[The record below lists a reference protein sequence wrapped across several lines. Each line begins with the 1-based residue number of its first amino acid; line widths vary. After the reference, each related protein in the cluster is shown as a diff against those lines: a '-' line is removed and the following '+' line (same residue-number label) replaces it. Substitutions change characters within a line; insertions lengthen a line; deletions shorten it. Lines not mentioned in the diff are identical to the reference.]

1 MASRFIHAGKEIG
14 NGNPLPPLQ
23 GQMSSRKQG
32 AGNASEDG
40 HLRITST
47 PDVSIWFIARY
58 SMAVVGLFLG
68 LLTPVT
74 ITLALRVAELNPG
87 DKSATLGWIM
97 GGGALAAMLS
107 NPIFGVL
114 SDRTRTRLGR
124 RRPWLIGGLLVS
136 VASLALI
143 GTTQS
148 LIVVA
153 IAWWVTQASTNAA
166 LASLVAILPDRVPE
180 HQRGKL
186 SAFYG
191 MSSNVAVFAGAAII
205 NIVGTQ
211 TLLMFLVPGVIG
223 FICVAFF
230 AFFYPEPEVAELPA
244 PAPFRPVE
252 LMQSFWLNPRQHP
265 DFAWAWLSRFMIQYG
280 WATLVTYQAYYLIDV
295 LGLLHHQVS
304 FGIFISTSV
313 MGGCIVVASLI
324 SGWLSDHSGKRK
336 AYVITAGVIY
346 AVGLA
351 ILIFTHSFGMFIVS
365 IFVSSTGLGIYLAV
379 DQALVVDILPNRG
392 KDAAKNMGVMNIAN
406 ALPQSVAPAL
416 APLLLAIAGGE
427 NYTALFCAAAAI
439 ALGGALAILKVKG
452 VR

>member
-1 MASRFIHAGKEIG
+1 MDSRFIQSGKGIG
-14 NGNPLPPLQ
+14 SSKPFGPLHRPLTMQ
-23 GQMSSRKQG
+23 QQDTHT
-32 AGNASEDG
+32 ATEDE

-47 PDVSIWFIARY
+47 PDVSVWFIIRY

-74 ITLALRVAELNPG
+74 ITLALRVAELNPT
-87 DKSATLGWIM
+87 DKSSTLGWIM

-136 VASLALI
+136 VGSLAVI

-148 LIVVA
+148 LMVIG

-205 NIVGTQ
+205 NLVGTQ

-223 FICVAFF
+223 FVCVAFF
-230 AFFYPEPEVAELPA
+230 TLFYPEPEVAELPA
-244 PAPFRPVE
+244 PAPFRPIE
-252 LMQSFWLNPRQHP
+252 LIQSFWLNPRQHP

-295 LGLLHHQVS
+295 MGLLHHQVS

-313 MGGCIVVASLI
+313 MGGCIIVASLV
-324 SGWLSDHSGKRK
+324 SGWLSDRSGKRK

-346 AVGLA
+346 AIGLA
-351 ILIFTHSFGMFIVS
+351 ILIFAHSFGMFIVS

-379 DQALVVDILPNRG
+379 DQALVVDILPDRG
-392 KDAAKNMGVMNIAN
+392 KNAARNMGVMNIAN

-416 APLLLAIAGGE
+416 APLFLAIAGGG
-427 NYTALFCAAAAI
+427 NYTALFCAAAII